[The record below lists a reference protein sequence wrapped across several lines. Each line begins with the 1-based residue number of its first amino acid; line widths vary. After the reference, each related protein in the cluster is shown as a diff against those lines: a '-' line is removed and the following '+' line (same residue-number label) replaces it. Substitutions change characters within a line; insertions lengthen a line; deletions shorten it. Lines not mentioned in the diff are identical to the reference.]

1 MCKKTISGTIK
12 EWVVNDYFTPN
23 IKAEVILDTL
33 LTPYV
38 AQIVERKLGKQDGEL
53 TFLTKEMSIPA
64 SDTFGS
70 SAPKIDYVLASRETV
85 YLVEL
90 KTTDSSINDL
100 QTANYLNNC
109 PGKPFGERLGRQLLF
124 ILDKP
129 DDTFTLHLLDDSD
142 KWGAPSQWD
151 DETLKNVFQAII
163 SKSFH
168 VPAGAAGNSCAEKAR
183 ELIRSNNW
191 TQRGKYRSRKYLYTL
206 GQLIDYLNIDKSGLW
221 KKPMEVIYLTPYGV
235 DIAAEGKACT
245 SISLR
250 KAVGELQP
258 KPGDEEYVE
267 LLQSIIA
274 AIYTAEETPSCHP

>member
-1 MCKKTISGTIK
+1 MCQKTISETIK

-33 LTPYV
+33 LTPYA
-38 AQIVERKLGKQDGEL
+38 AQIVEHKLGKQDGEL
-53 TFLTKEMSIPA
+53 TFLAKEMSIPA

-70 SAPKIDYVLASRETV
+70 SAPKIDYVLASREAV

-90 KTTDSSINDL
+90 KTTNSSINDT

-109 PGKPFGERLGRQLLF
+109 QGKPFGERLGRQLLF

-129 DDTFTLHLLDDSD
+129 GDTFTLHLLDDSD

-151 DETLKNVFQAII
+151 DETLKNVFQEII
-163 SKSFH
+163 SKTFRT
-168 VPAGAAGNSCAEKAR
+168 PAGAAGNSCAEKAMD
-183 ELIRSNNW
+183 LIRSNEW
-191 TQRGKYRSRKYLYTL
+191 TQREKYRSRKYLYTL
-206 GQLIDYLNIDKSGLW
+206 GQLTDYLNSDKSGLW
-221 KKPMEVIYLTPYGV
+221 KKPMEIIYLTPDGV
-235 DIAAEGKACT
+235 DIAADGKKCT

-250 KAVGELQP
+250 EAVRKLQP
-258 KPGDEEYVE
+258 KPGDEEYVK

-274 AIYTAEETPSCHP
+274 AIYPAEETPSCQN